1 MLNCLPCMILQ
12 SLPEYVLVACVEWH
26 KYVGRYVHTSM
37 CTSAFA
43 SMRTSACTSTRASTC
58 GSMCTAAWR
67 AGHSPVGIRR
77 LDLPGH
83 LDPRTTTAD
92 GVQQIWGGSYCEYYL
107 EHCEYYFQ
115 YHCEYHNLDA
125 EGPLHCATPPPSTSI
140 SKNGHI
146 RSAISSTLLADT
158 DLFLTAHI
166 SYQSDGN
173 TLFLFATHL
182 HYTLMYALNL
192 PPNILS
198 PLSNYRPS

>member
-1 MLNCLPCMILQ
+1 MRLL
-12 SLPEYVLVACVEWH
+12 LVKSDTSTWADMCSPH
-26 KYVGRYVHTSM
+26 KYVHR
-37 CTSAFA
+37 SACA
-43 SMRTSACTSTRASTC
+43 SMRTSTCTSTRASTC

-92 GVQQIWGGSYCEYYL
+92 GVLQIWGGSHCEYYL
-107 EHCEYYFQ
+107 EYCEYYFEYCEYYFQ

-125 EGPLHCATPPPSTSI
+125 EGPLHCATPPPPSTSI

-146 RSAISSTLLADT
+146 RSAISSILVADT
-158 DLFLTAHI
+158 DLFLTVHI

-182 HYTLMYALNL
+182 HYTLMYVPNL

-198 PLSNYRPS
+198 PLSDYRPS